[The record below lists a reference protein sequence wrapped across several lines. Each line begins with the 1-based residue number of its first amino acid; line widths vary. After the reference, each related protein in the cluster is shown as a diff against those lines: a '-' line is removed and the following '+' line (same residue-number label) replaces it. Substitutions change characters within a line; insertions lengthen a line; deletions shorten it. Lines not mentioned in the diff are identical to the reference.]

1 MKIALGTV
9 QFGVDYGVSNAAGRT
24 PPAEVARILQL
35 AAASGIDTLDTARA
49 YGTAEQVL
57 GDALAAA
64 PHTFRVIT
72 KTQPGAVGTAV
83 ADSLGASLAAL
94 RLPAVDALLFHRAAD
109 LEGDAGARNWAV
121 AEQLRAQGLVQ
132 RLGLSAYTGAEV
144 RAAATRFPLDLV
156 QLPANLLDQRL
167 LRDGTLAWLAARG
180 VEVHVRSAF
189 LQGLLLMAPG
199 TQPAWFDRVRPQLDR
214 FHARCRDAQLSPLA
228 ACLGFL
234 VARPEIARVVVGV
247 NDAAQLRDIVAAA
260 QPRELPS
267 FDDLAVDDPDII
279 DPSRWKIAR

>member
-24 PPAEVARILQL
+24 PPEEVARILQQ

-49 YGTAEQVL
+49 YGLAEQVL
-57 GDALAAA
+57 GDALAVA
-64 PHTFRVIT
+64 PHPFRVIT
-72 KTQPGAVGTAV
+72 KTQPGAAGEAV
-83 ADSLGASLAAL
+83 ADSLRASLAAL

-109 LEGDAGARNWAV
+109 LEGDAGARSWAV
-121 AEQLRAQGLVQ
+121 AEQLRAQGLVK

-144 RAAATRFPLDLV
+144 RAAAARFPLDLV
-156 QLPANLLDQRL
+156 QLPANLFDQRL

-180 VEVHVRSAF
+180 IEVHVRSAF

-214 FHARCRDAQLSPLA
+214 FHARCRDAQLSPVA

-260 QPRELPS
+260 QSRTVPS

>member
-24 PPAEVARILQL
+24 PPEEVARILQL
-35 AAASGIDTLDTARA
+35 AADSGIDTLDTARA
-49 YGTAEQVL
+49 YGLAEQVL
-57 GDALAAA
+57 GDALAVVPQA
-64 PHTFRVIT
+64 FRVIT
-72 KTQPGAVGTAV
+72 KTQPGAAGPAV
-83 ADSLGASLAAL
+83 ADSLRASLAAL

-109 LEGDAGARNWAV
+109 LEGAAGKQNWAV
-121 AEQLRAQGLVQ
+121 AEQLRTLGLVK

-144 RAAATRFPLDLV
+144 RAVATRFPLDLV

-167 LRDGTLAWLAARG
+167 LRDGTFAWLAARG

-199 TQPAWFDRVRPQLDR
+199 TQPAWFDRVRPVLDR
-214 FHARCRDAQLSPLA
+214 FDARCLEAGLSPLA

-234 VARPEIARVVVGV
+234 IARPEIARVVVGV
-247 NDAAQLRDIVAAA
+247 NDAAQLRDIVVAA
-260 QPRELPS
+260 QLRAVPS

-279 DPSRWKIAR
+279 DPSRWRLAR